1 MGGAARGRSETDMS
15 RRRGQGQRNWWRE
28 AATLTR
34 WGGMASAVCL
44 LAMAFVHLRNQQVLA
59 GRRIREHE
67 ARIEHL
73 KGRIDDKEVA
83 ILRLQ
88 ERSFLRSQ
96 VGTDFVDVIPFS
108 SECVILKQP

>member
-1 MGGAARGRSETDMS
+1 
-15 RRRGQGQRNWWRE
+15 
-28 AATLTR
+28 
-34 WGGMASAVCL
+34 MASAVCL

-59 GRRIREHE
+59 GRRIRERE